1 MKLKLI
7 TSFLI
12 ASVFSF
18 ATMADVLKLREDH
31 PETYI
36 VVKGDTLWDISAHFL
51 NTPWLWPRLWQANS
65 QIANPHLIYPGDVL
79 NLIWVDGQPRLT
91 RKQLKKISPTPRLAE
106 KLDPV
111 PTIPLNIISPFL
123 SKDHVIDANLLTG
136 APLVLGDAASTPA
149 FFEGDTF
156 YGKGQFN
163 ANNLYGVYRL
173 KAPYLDPET
182 SEDLGS
188 KLIFLGHA
196 EVSKNSDYSATE
208 QVTPVDFINSKREA
222 RQGDLILPLPEYDSL
237 PAFFLPQPVPASVK
251 GHILGATT
259 DASVIAQWDTIVI
272 NKGQRDNIT
281 IGSMFAIM
289 QSGPEVLIHQE
300 DGSEEVEYKAN
311 ASRFDKQKDAD
322 IILPPKQVGELMVF
336 KVYEKVSI
344 GIVMRSTEL
353 IKTDNTIK
361 GIEF

>member
-7 TSFLI
+7 TSLLI

-18 ATMADVLKLREDH
+18 AAMADVLKLREDH

-79 NLIWVDGQPRLT
+79 TLIWVDGQPRLT
-91 RKQLKKISPTPRLAE
+91 RKELKKLSPTPRLAE
-106 KLDPV
+106 KLEPI
-111 PTIPLNIISPFL
+111 PTIPLNVISPFL
-123 SKDHVIDANLLTG
+123 SKDHVIDEDLLKG
-136 APLVLGDAASTPA
+136 APMVLGDASATPA
-149 FFEGDTF
+149 FYEGDTF
-156 YGKGQFN
+156 YGKGKFN
-163 ANNLYGVYRL
+163 ANKLYGVYRL
-173 KAPYLDPET
+173 NTPYLDPQTE
-182 SEDLGS
+182 ENLGA
-188 KLIFLGHA
+188 KLTFLGHA
-196 EVSKNSDYSATE
+196 QVSKNPDFSSTD
-208 QVTPVDFINSKREA
+208 QVTPLDFINSKREA

-237 PAFFLPQPVPASVK
+237 PAFFSPQPVPASVT
-251 GHILGATT
+251 GNILGATS
-259 DASVIAQWDTIVI
+259 DSSVIAKWDPVVI
-272 NKGQRDNIT
+272 NRGKRDNIT

-289 QSGPEVLIHQE
+289 QPGPEVLIHA
-300 DGSEEVEYKAN
+300 DDDSESVEYRVD
-311 ASRFDKQKDAD
+311 ASRFDKQKDPD
-322 IILPPKQVGELMVF
+322 IILPPKKVGELMVF

-344 GIVMRSTEL
+344 AIVMRGTEL